1 MKKLMITMALVVLI
15 LSNVCGHS
23 LMNALADETELP
35 EFQKLL
41 SLMARTAANVNQIAQ
56 RCNATG
62 NLYEEDVTELKS
74 DYSELCEQM
83 KQAVGEIARLRGIA

>member
-1 MKKLMITMALVVLI
+1 
-15 LSNVCGHS
+15 
-23 LMNALADETELP
+23 
-35 EFQKLL
+35 
-41 SLMARTAANVNQIAQ
+41 MARTAANVNQIAQ

-83 KQAVGEIARLRGIA
+83 KQAVGEIAILRGIA